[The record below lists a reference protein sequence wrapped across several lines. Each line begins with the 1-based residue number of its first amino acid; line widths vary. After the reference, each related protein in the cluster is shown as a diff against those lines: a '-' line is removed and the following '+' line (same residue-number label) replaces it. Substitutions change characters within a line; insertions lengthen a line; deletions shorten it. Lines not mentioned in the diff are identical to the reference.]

1 MSHYTVALIL
11 PASAVPPP
19 EETPVLDH
27 GDVADLVDAALAP
40 YDEGLSVEPYSDPL
54 DSFHLALLV
63 KIAREK
69 GLLLVPDDL
78 GEQPA
83 DPRESNAWVEALVA
97 RVGIGALLE
106 ACSAVSHEEE
116 LHLDGAGRIA
126 QRTSVNPQGR
136 WDWFTIGGR
145 WAGKFDPAH
154 DRDVLRIGEIDWTAL
169 EQQAREAARSEWENL
184 ARLSPERVEG
194 RSRDE
199 FVDAGWTTYLPTAA
213 LLTGEGWSEPSRI
226 GWFGSSYNE
235 TMSESDWAKHWIETV
250 RSQDED
256 AVLVLVDCHT

>member
-1 MSHYTVALIL
+1 MSHYTVALVL
-11 PASAVPPP
+11 PANGLPSAD
-19 EETPVLDH
+19 ETPLLDH
-27 GDVADLVDAALAP
+27 RDVEQLVDEMLAP
-40 YDEGLSVEPYSDPL
+40 YDETASVEPYSETL
-54 DSFHLALLV
+54 DGFHLALLV

-83 DPRESNAWVEALVA
+83 DLREAQAWMDALVS

-116 LHLDGAGRIA
+116 LHLDEAGRIA
-126 QRTSVNPQGR
+126 HRTTVNPQGR
-136 WDWFTIGGR
+136 WDWFVIGGR
-145 WAGKFDPAH
+145 WSGKFDPSRG
-154 DRDVLRIGEIDWTAL
+154 RDVLRIGEIDWTAL
-169 EQQAREAARSEWENL
+169 ERQARVSAGEEWENL
-184 ARLSPERVEG
+184 TRLTPERVAG

-199 FVDAGWTTYLPTAA
+199 FIETGWATHLPTAA
-213 LLTGEGWSEPSRI
+213 LLTGEGWREPSRI

-235 TMSESDWAKHWIETV
+235 TMSESDWAKHWIETI
-250 RSQDED
+250 RDQDED